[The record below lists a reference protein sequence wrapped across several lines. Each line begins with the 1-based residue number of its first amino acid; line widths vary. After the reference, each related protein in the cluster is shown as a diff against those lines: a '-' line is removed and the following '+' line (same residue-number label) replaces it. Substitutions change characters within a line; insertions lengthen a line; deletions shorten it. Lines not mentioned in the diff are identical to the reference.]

1 MVDLVEIFKALSNKN
16 RMDIYRTIRIR
27 TIEIHEH
34 PESTRCCVSDICREY
49 KITPSTISHHLKE
62 LRHAG
67 LIDMEREGQFFNVS
81 ANEEVFNEIKKFF
94 DEIDE
99 W

>member
-1 MVDLVEIFKALSNKN
+1 MTDLVEVFKALSNSN
-16 RMDIYRTIRIR
+16 RMKIYRMIRVRTVEIKKHSGNEKCCVGDIYKEIR
-27 TIEIHEH
+27 
-34 PESTRCCVSDICREY
+34 
-49 KITPSTISHHLKE
+49 ITPSTVSHHLKE

-67 LIDMEREGQFFNVS
+67 LIDMEKEGQFSHIS
-81 ANEEVFNEIKKFF
+81 ANEEIFNEIKKFF